1 MTGSTHLEVGVAL
14 PQMAEGLDRARVAAW
29 CRGIDQ
35 GPFSSVSAGERI
47 TFHNLEGLTLCA
59 AAAALTERV
68 RVLVNVA
75 VLPWHHPA
83 LIAKQLATIDV
94 LSAGRAEVA
103 VGVGGRDDDYRA
115 LGVPTGGR
123 HQRLDAAVHEV
134 RRLWAGG
141 VAADG
146 AVVGPTP
153 VQPGGPRI
161 LASAMG
167 PKSLARAAAW
177 ADGVS
182 LFSLLGEAGD
192 IDRMFRAAEA
202 AWRDQGRL
210 ERPRLVVGA
219 FAVLGDDARATLARF
234 VSRYLE
240 VLSPDLATAV
250 AGAIPL
256 FTSARVR
263 ELIDT
268 VAELGGDELI
278 IVPGTTDPRCLEL
291 LAEVVGS

>member
-1 MTGSTHLEVGVAL
+1 
-14 PQMAEGLDRARVAAW
+14 MAHGLDRAAVAAW
-29 CRGIDQ
+29 CRGIDE

-47 TFHNLEGLTLCA
+47 TFRNLEGLTLCA

-75 VLPWHHPA
+75 VLPWHRPA

-115 LGVPTGGR
+115 LGVPSVDR
-123 HQRLDAAVHEV
+123 HQRLDDAVHEV

-141 VAADG
+141 PAADG
-146 AVVGPTP
+146 AVVGPAP
-153 VQPGGPRI
+153 VQPDGPRV

-182 LFSLLGEAGD
+182 AFSLLGEADD
-192 IDRMFRAAEA
+192 IDRMFRSAEA
-202 AWRDQGRL
+202 AWRVKGRH

-219 FAVLGDDARATLARF
+219 FVVLGDDARETLSRF
-234 VSRYLE
+234 TYQYLE
-240 VLSPDLATAV
+240 VLSPALAKAV
-250 AGAIPL
+250 SESIPL
-256 FTSARVR
+256 HTPERVR
-263 ELIDT
+263 ELVDT

-278 IVPGTTDPRCLEL
+278 FVPGTTDPSCLDL
-291 LAEVVGS
+291 LADVVRG